1 MMTTE
6 SELWNKKTPKPCTPT
21 VPLETRNAIK
31 TCEKICCLLPCLGIL
46 LISSCSFLSRAPWHA
61 STFNHSSNEL
71 LAANSW
77 LVHTTRISLRHSTT
91 VAKLMLKRLVDGRK
105 SKQNKKSTKMKL
117 QIFFRFNFLKYWH
130 PQKSKTRY
138 PSSQRRARDC
148 FKNLPSR
155 CQLLM
160 RS

>member
-6 SELWNKKTPKPCTPT
+6 SELWNKQTPKPCTPT

-117 QIFFRFNFLKYWH
+117 QIFFRFNIDIRKSPKRDIRAPSGERGIALKIYH
-130 PQKSKTRY
+130 LVVNY
-138 PSSQRRARDC
+138 
-148 FKNLPSR
+148 
-155 CQLLM
+155 
-160 RS
+160 